1 MTINEITKHI
11 RKKFKTFG
19 VKARVRHMDNEVH
32 VIAPKFD
39 HVWTREELH
48 EIWNMAQ
55 AMKLTQVRGTP
66 IHSWDVFSKLTD
78 KTQFNF
84 EVAA

>member
-1 MTINEITKHI
+1 MTINEITKHM
-11 RKKFKTFG
+11 RNKFKAFG

-32 VIAPKFD
+32 IIAPQFD

-48 EIWNMAQ
+48 EIWNCAQ

-66 IHSWDVFSKLTD
+66 IHSWDIFLQLTNA
-78 KTQFNF
+78 TQFYF
-84 EVAA
+84 EVPA